1 MAKTAN
7 TPPAAET
14 AEPADAAAPARSRK
28 KLALLA
34 VPIVALLAGW
44 FFFLGPG
51 AGSGEAVA
59 KEPEPGEV
67 LELEPITMNLAD
79 GRLLKVGLS
88 LQFVVPEAEPEHE
101 ASGSLALDEA
111 ISFLGAH
118 TYDQL
123 VAPAGREAAKA
134 ELSKRVSD
142 RYHHEVMAVYFTEF
156 VMQ

>member
-1 MAKTAN
+1 MAKTA
-7 TPPAAET
+7 TKPAPAES
-14 AEPADAAAPARSRK
+14 ADAQKAAGGKK
-28 KLALLA
+28 KLLLLA
-34 VPIVALLAGW
+34 AVVVALVAGW

-51 AGSGEAVA
+51 AGKDEAVA

-88 LQFVVPEAEPEHE
+88 LQFVVPDGAAHGEP
-101 ASGSLALDEA
+101 SGSQALDEA

-123 VAPAGREAAKA
+123 VVPATREAAKA